1 VAENYRSR
9 AGEDAVHAMYRAVLQ
24 RWPVPYRHV
33 MVATREGET
42 SVIVSGDAD
51 AAPMV
56 LFHGAGT
63 NATAWIREVAE
74 WSQHHCVYAI
84 DMIGEPGL
92 SAPSRPPLASER
104 YAMWL
109 DEVWNQLGLE
119 RASVVGVSL
128 GGWLALEY
136 AVRRPGK
143 VTSIS
148 LLSPS
153 GIGGQNL
160 MTLVKL
166 GLLRMCGT
174 WGLRKSFALVAGRE
188 VPKALSEAI
197 TTMFKHFRP
206 RRERIPIRT
215 DEELAR
221 LNMPVQ
227 LILGGRD
234 VLLRSDETRRRM
246 EQQVRQLRVTYLEN
260 EGHILPPQ
268 TRAVLEF
275 VNATVAGPVAGSLLK
290 GRQSELRAHLAQS
303 SSHP

>member
-1 VAENYRSR
+1 VAEIYRSR

-33 MVATREGET
+33 MVITREGAT
-42 SVIVSGDAD
+42 SVIVSGDAG

-63 NATAWIREVAE
+63 NATAWIRDVAE

-92 SAPSRPPLASER
+92 SAPSRPPLASDR
-104 YAMWL
+104 YATWL

-128 GGWLALEY
+128 GGWLALDY
-136 AVRRPGK
+136 AVRRPDR
-143 VTSIS
+143 VTSLT

-153 GIGGQNL
+153 GIGGQNF
-160 MTLVKL
+160 MTLLEL

-188 VPKALSEAI
+188 VPNALSEAM
-197 TTMFKHFRP
+197 TTVFKHFRP

-215 DEELAR
+215 DAELAG
-221 LNMPVQ
+221 LEMPVQ
-227 LILGGRD
+227 LIVGDRD
-234 VLLRSDETRRRM
+234 ALLRSAETRHRM
-246 EQQVRQLRVTYLEN
+246 EQQVRQLRVMYLEN

-275 VNATVAGPVAGSLLK
+275 IRATAAGSRLPEHAAAAAL
-290 GRQSELRAHLAQS
+290 
-303 SSHP
+303 